1 MGRLKT
7 EYFNASSLELKYPV
21 LRCSFFV
28 ERRLNMYLT
37 VKQELKHLTKD
48 EYLSLRKLSHIAK
61 NLTNEAIYNVRQY
74 YFKEEKYLKYAD
86 NYKLLKTSVNYRLLN
101 SNMSQ
106 QILKEV
112 DGSFKAFF
120 GLLNLAKKGKYSFK
134 DIRLPHYLPKDGY
147 TTLVIGFVRINDNK
161 LIIPYSNR
169 FRKDNKTISINIP
182 PVLKDRKIKEIRII
196 PKSNARYFEVQ
207 YTYEAEC
214 IQSNLNKDNALAI
227 DLGIDNLCACVTS
240 TGSSFIIDGRRL
252 KSINQWY
259 NKQNSYL
266 QSIKDKQHI
275 NVKQTDRQYRLTS
288 KRNRCVSDYLSKAA
302 RLIINYCLNNDI
314 GNIVVGYNETF
325 QKDVALGKL
334 TNQSFVEIPYGR
346 LRDKLEYLC
355 TLYGINYIKQ
365 EESYTSKA
373 SFFDKDDIP
382 LYNADNPKDYS
393 FSGTRVKRGLYKT
406 RSGKTL
412 NADINGALNILK
424 KSSVVDLSV
433 LYSRGDVDT
442 PVRVRLS

>member
-1 MGRLKT
+1 
-7 EYFNASSLELKYPV
+7 
-21 LRCSFFV
+21 
-28 ERRLNMYLT
+28 MYLT

-106 QILKEV
+106 QILREV

-120 GLLNLAKKGKYSFK
+120 GLLKLAKKGKYSFK
-134 DIRLPHYLPKDGY
+134 DIKLPHYLPKDGY
-147 TTLVIGFVRINDNK
+147 TTLVIGFVRISDDNK

-207 YTYEAEC
+207 YTYEAKEV
-214 IQSNLNKDNALAI
+214 QSNLNKDNALAI

-275 NVKQTDRQYRLTS
+275 NVKQTDRQYRLTN

-325 QKDVALGKL
+325 QKDVTLGKL
-334 TNQSFVEIPYGR
+334 TNQSFVQIPYGR

-355 TLYGINYIKQ
+355 TLYGINCIKQ

-382 LYNADNPKDYS
+382 VYSDDNPKDYS
-393 FSGTRVKRGLYKT
+393 FSGTRVKRGLYRT